1 MSFATLILSFLFVS
15 EILQLLFNYM
25 FLPEIVNHFVVF
37 IKKNRLKS
45 PLVAFERAGF
55 DCLLKTA
62 LL

>member
-37 IKKNRLKS
+37 YKKE
-45 PLVAFERAGF
+45 PLEKPAR
-55 DCLLKTA
+55 CI
-62 LL
+62 

>member
-25 FLPEIVNHFVVF
+25 FLPEIVNHLVVF
-37 IKKNRLKS
+37 YKKEPLKS